1 MVLIWVFR
9 WLEWLDDDEDED
21 EFLPADVVVF
31 GVWLAM
37 GMMPLDAMFALM
49 EAMSEDVLIE
59 FMLLALAPIAVGPME
74 EAWWWWWDEEFCVM
88 ADVVAA
94 IVVTGSEVDV
104 LMLLVLNELGME

>member
-1 MVLIWVFR
+1 MIWVFR

-74 EAWWWWWDEEFCVM
+74 EAWWWWWWDEEFCVM